1 MRSLKLAIRFIA
13 ALVLVA
19 GGPGPVTPA
28 PSASG
33 DPAGPPRDLVV
44 RRGDFRGRFLLTG
57 ELQAVKADDI
67 VAPRTPVWLIAI
79 RWMEKDGVEVKAGQ
93 KVLEFD
99 NSAFASD
106 LEEKKLSLAE
116 AENELAQSESDA
128 RAQEQD
134 RIFALEESRVALEK
148 ARIEAAVPEELSD
161 RRRFQERQLALR
173 RAETEF
179 EKAGEDLAAQR
190 AAARADLD
198 NRRITVDKARRAIL
212 LAEAAIEALALSA
225 PRDGILV
232 VAENPWEDR
241 KFEVG
246 DTAYPGVAVM
256 QIPDLSAMRV
266 EARLSDVDD
275 GRIAVGMPASCVL
288 DMYPDLVF
296 PGKVVELTPVA
307 QEPSRRSLRRA
318 FRMLLDLDRT
328 DPARMRPGMSV
339 RVEVET
345 ARLRDAL
352 LAPRAGLDLGASPPR
367 ALLERGGTV
376 EVRLGPCSAT
386 ECVVEDGLEEGA
398 RLRGPA

>member
-19 GGPGPVTPA
+19 GGPGRATPA

-57 ELQAVKADDI
+57 ELQAIKADDI

-116 AENELAQSESDA
+116 AENELAQSESAA

-161 RRRFQERQLALR
+161 RRRFQERQMALR

-198 NRRITVDKARRAIL
+198 NRRITVEKARRAIL

-288 DMYPDLVF
+288 DMYPDVVF

-345 ARLRDAL
+345 ARLQDAL

-367 ALLERGGTV
+367 ALLERGGAV